1 MESLNVEYVNSI
13 NMSALI
19 PLRTNQ
25 YLPEGLYI
33 EEMSITSKVIVNNLV
48 NGVRLDL
55 EYPNT
60 VLVRR
65 IFFYNSSLHK
75 IK

>member
-33 EEMSITSKVIVNNLV
+33 EEMSITGEVIVNNLV